1 MDNKK
6 IKKSAS
12 LSGIIMAMLLC
23 IGFVLGG
30 YLYFAENMEQSNKQV
45 DTKYTDFY
53 NRMDSQQDEID
64 TKTKDVQDK
73 MNQMKESDNA
83 LIAAW
88 NGLKGLGSTLL
99 LFVAVP
105 GWGVDMATQS
115 FNMLDQVP
123 QWIKTLVFIIIL
135 TFVVLIILKV
145 IKGEP
150 GGIDS

>member
-1 MDNKK
+1 
-6 IKKSAS
+6 
-12 LSGIIMAMLLC
+12 MAMLLC
-23 IGFVLGG
+23 IGFVLGA
-30 YLYFAENMEQSNKQV
+30 YLFFQENMEQVSKPV
-45 DTKYTDFY
+45 DTKYSDFY
-53 NRMDSQQDEID
+53 NRMDAQQDVID

-73 MNQMKESDNA
+73 MNLMKESDNP

-99 LFVAVP
+99 LFVSVP

-115 FNMLDQVP
+115 FNMMDQVP
-123 QWIKTLVFIIIL
+123 QWIKALAFIVIL
-135 TFVVLIILKV
+135 TFIVLIILKV

>member
-1 MDNKK
+1 
-6 IKKSAS
+6 
-12 LSGIIMAMLLC
+12 
-23 IGFVLGG
+23 
-30 YLYFAENMEQSNKQV
+30 
-45 DTKYTDFY
+45 
-53 NRMDSQQDEID
+53 MDSQQDEID